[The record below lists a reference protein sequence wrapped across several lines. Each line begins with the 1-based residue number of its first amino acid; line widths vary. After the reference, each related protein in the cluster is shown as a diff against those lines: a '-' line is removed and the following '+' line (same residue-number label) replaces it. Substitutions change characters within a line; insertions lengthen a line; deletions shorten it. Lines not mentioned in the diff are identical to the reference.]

1 MLNPASEPLTE
12 RLLPALRAAV
22 AQRLTDRGYTQ
33 EEVAELMGLTQP
45 AVSQYC
51 SMKRGRAYTVVNE
64 DGFLREQ
71 IDALTDA
78 VAQQDRTRVRSVYC
92 AACEYVHREDPGG
105 IMGDTET
112 FFDLQSSE

>member
-12 RLLPALRAAV
+12 KLLPALRAAV
-22 AQRLTDRGYTQ
+22 AQQLTDRGFTQ

-51 SMKRGRAYTVVNE
+51 SMKRGRAYSVVNE

-71 IDALTDA
+71 VDALTDA
-78 VAQQDRTRVRSVYC
+78 VARQDRERVRSVYC
-92 AACEYVHREDPGG
+92 TTCEYVHREDPGG
-105 IMGDTET
+105 IMGDRET
-112 FFDLQSSE
+112 FFDLQSGE